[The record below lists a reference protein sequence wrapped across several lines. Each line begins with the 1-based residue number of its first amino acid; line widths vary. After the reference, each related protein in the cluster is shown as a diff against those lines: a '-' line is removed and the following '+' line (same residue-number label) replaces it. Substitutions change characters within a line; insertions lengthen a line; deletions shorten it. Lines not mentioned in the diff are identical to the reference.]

1 MIGKIEGIL
10 ISKIPYQEKH
20 FIGKLILRN
29 GKKATILFYGGRGSL
44 KSKSSYL
51 DLGHMIDVAL
61 VPYKKDPT
69 MVKSKEWSLIW
80 APKKVRSSINLFFLL
95 CFYMEVV
102 DKIAPSHDFED
113 EDYSDL
119 ASEGIF
125 RVLSNALYFLENR
138 EGPKKQNELGQMTL
152 FLGKLLLH
160 QGLFPTRDIC
170 CFCGESLHHEKKLL
184 LLPDHGGFSCASCF
198 DNSERKS
205 LESEKLGKMMHCIL
219 GEISLKKYKNFSF
232 REGFNAT
239 LSQSLFHY
247 FCYQYQLLPKGF
259 KSLKH
264 LGRKAFI

>member
-1 MIGKIEGIL
+1 MIDKIEGIL

-20 FIGKLILRN
+20 LIGKLILRN
-29 GKKATILFYGGRGSL
+29 GKKATIIFYGGRGSL
-44 KSKSSYL
+44 KSKASYL
-51 DLGHMIDVAL
+51 ELGHMVDVVL
-61 VPYKKDPT
+61 VPYKKDPM

-80 APKKVRSSINLFFLL
+80 ASKRVRSSINLFFLL

-119 ASEGIF
+119 SSEGIF

-138 EGPKKQNELGQMTL
+138 EGPKEQNELGQMTL

-170 CFCGESLHHEKKLL
+170 CFCGEFLHQKRNLSLV
-184 LLPDHGGFSCASCF
+184 PDHGGFSCALCF
-198 DNSERKS
+198 DNSERRG
-205 LESEKLGKMMHCIL
+205 LESEQLGRMMHCIL
-219 GEISLKKYKNFSF
+219 GEISIKKYKDFSF
-232 REGFNAT
+232 QKDFNIT

-264 LGRKAFI
+264 LGRKASF